1 MAKKLVFA
9 NNPLLSGPKLTERD
23 GAGIPYR
30 EIALS
35 SIERDANQ
43 PRVHFDDE
51 KLAELSESIKTYG
64 VLTPILVRAGKKVG
78 TYVVVAGER
87 RFRAA
92 RMAGLTSIP
101 AMIDSEQDETG
112 ERTLAI
118 QLVENIQ
125 RAELTPLER
134 AHAIGALKESFDLS
148 VRDVAGRLG
157 ISKSMVQRS
166 LDILDLPADL
176 LNALRQGASES
187 KILTLAKIDDVKE
200 RERLLE
206 GLDSISRDDLVQK
219 VDASTAKKKKTR
231 LKVAKAAS
239 PEDRRI
245 AEEIQRALGMKVV
258 LTRQSATAEAGKI
271 AIEFYSDG
279 DLQEVFRKLIAN

>member
-64 VLTPILVRAGKKVG
+64 VLTPILVRAGKKAG
-78 TYVVVAGER
+78 NYVVVAGER

-187 KILTLAKIDDVKE
+187 KILTLAKRDDVKE

-231 LKVAKAAS
+231 LKVAKPVS

-258 LTRQSATAEAGKI
+258 LTRQSASAEAGKI

>member
-64 VLTPILVRAGKKVG
+64 VLTPILVRAGKKAG
-78 TYVVVAGER
+78 NYVVVAGER

-231 LKVAKAAS
+231 LKVAKPVS

-258 LTRQSATAEAGKI
+258 LTRQSASAEAGKI